1 MIFNKTFNFEST
13 LDIKDL
19 KEKLVQSLINVN
31 NQSFFISPKDNMLRI
46 IPDASKRTE
55 LTTLPVTHVKFKKRN
70 GSDNTKVTLFSKP
83 RRIDAGGPY
92 LLVVFCVFLFIAAA
106 VIYFVEPNRGN
117 FIPALGLVGL
127 GLIILMIFWYRMRM
141 GYYKYVRGIKEE
153 VLKISV

>member
-92 LLVVFCVFLFIAAA
+92 LLVVFCVFLFIGAA

-117 FIPALGLVGL
+117 FIPALSLVGL